1 MENQYLT
8 QKNKSVQTIKF
19 KNNSFPQVTLQCS
32 ENLIFHYSTNL
43 YQSILELF
51 KNEIDKN
58 IIVEKLIEGFNNE
71 NTNINLINILKE
83 KANFENQRLNDIKEI
98 YKPLF
103 KYDFKK
109 KTPLIL
115 LIS

>member
-1 MENQYLT
+1 LENDW
-8 QKNKSVQTIKF
+8 SICSIKCY
-19 KNNSFPQVTLQCS
+19 SFY
-32 ENLIFHYSTNL
+32 EI
-43 YQSILELF
+43 ELG
-51 KNEIDKN
+51 
-58 IIVEKLIEGFNNE
+58 IEGFNNE

-109 KTPLIL
+109 KHLWFYWYLKKIW
-115 LIS
+115 